1 MDLNFFIRGTGTS
14 GDGVLI
20 KLDRRLG
27 PSRETEACGE
37 GGRGVNI
44 GAGRQP

>member
-20 KLDRRLG
+20 KLDQVKLDMLGKARR
-27 PSRETEACGE
+27 
-37 GGRGVNI
+37 
-44 GAGRQP
+44 